1 MLGSALSLNFR
12 RGIEFARVIALGWT
26 ACTRA
31 RDVASKLPGLVA
43 LALNWFT
50 TMGTKVH
57 EDLIRI

>member
-1 MLGSALSLNFR
+1 
-12 RGIEFARVIALGWT
+12 VIALGWT